1 MTHNTVYR
9 AACALF
15 KKCTRYFFQRE
26 TSSEAIAIAVVS
38 EVNPLVEI
46 G

>member
-26 TSSEAIAIAVVS
+26 TSSEAIAIAVS